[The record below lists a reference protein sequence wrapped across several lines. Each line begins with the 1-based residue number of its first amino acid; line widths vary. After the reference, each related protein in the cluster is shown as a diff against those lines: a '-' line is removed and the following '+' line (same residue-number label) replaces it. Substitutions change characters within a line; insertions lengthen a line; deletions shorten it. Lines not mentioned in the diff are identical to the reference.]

1 MACHQFLN
9 SDGFVKNPGAQYGAA
24 GLFADLSHK
33 GAVMSQI
40 TDVYAREI
48 LDSRGNPTLEVEVF
62 LQGGGMGRAAVPSG
76 ASTGEREA
84 LELRDGD
91 KSRYLGKGVQKAVA
105 NVNDQIADQVI
116 GMEASDQVGVD
127 KAMCEL
133 DGTEYKSNLG
143 ANAILGVSLAVA
155 KAAADEAG
163 LPLYQYI
170 GGANA
175 KELPLPMMNI
185 INGGAHADNNVDI
198 QEFMIMPAGAE
209 NFAEALRMGAEI
221 FHSLKVVLKGKG
233 YNTSVGDEGGF
244 APNLKSNEEAL
255 EVIMEAIVKAGY
267 KPGDDVLLALDVASS
282 ELFKNGKYVLEN
294 EAQPEKTADQLID
307 FYENLVNKYP
317 IISIEDGMAENDW
330 DGWKKLTDRLGKR
343 IQIVGDDV
351 FVTNPAILKQG
362 IDKGIANS
370 ILIKLNQIG
379 TLTET
384 LDTIE
389 MAKRAGYTTV
399 ISHRS
404 GETEDTTLA
413 DLAVAVNAGQIKTGS
428 LCRTDRICKY
438 NQLLRIEDELDDVAI
453 FRGKD
458 VFYNL
463 KK

>member
-1 MACHQFLN
+1 
-9 SDGFVKNPGAQYGAA
+9 
-24 GLFADLSHK
+24 
-33 GAVMSQI
+33 MSEI
-40 TDVYAREI
+40 VDVYAREI

-62 LQGGGMGRAAVPSG
+62 LESGAFGRAAVPSG

-91 KSRYLGKGVQKAVA
+91 VARYQGKGVLKAVD
-105 NVNDQIADQVI
+105 NVNNRIADEII
-116 GMEASDQVGVD
+116 GMEADDQVGID
-127 KAMCEL
+127 MKMLEL

-155 KAAADEAG
+155 KAAAEEAG
-163 LPLYQYI
+163 QPLYKYI
-170 GGANA
+170 GGAGA
-175 KELPLPMMNI
+175 RELPVPMMNI

-198 QEFMIMPAGAE
+198 QEFMIMPAGAK

-221 FHSLKVVLKGKG
+221 FHALKSVLKGKG
-233 YNTSVGDEGGF
+233 YNTAVGDEGGF

-267 KPGDDVLLALDVASS
+267 KPGEDVLLALDVASS
-282 ELFKNGKYVLEN
+282 ELFKDGVYTLEN
-294 EAQPEKTADQLID
+294 EAEPKKSSDQLID

-343 IQIVGDDV
+343 IQIVGDDL
-351 FVTNPAILKQG
+351 FVTNPKILREG
-362 IDKGIANS
+362 IRKGIANS

-384 LDTIE
+384 LEAIE

-428 LCRTDRICKY
+428 LCRTDRVAKY
-438 NQLLRIEDELDDVAI
+438 NQLLRIEDELDNVAL
-453 FRGKD
+453 FRGHD
-458 VFYNL
+458 VFYNI